1 MGNISVKIEQ
11 GSPASSAPFLII
23 DEGRMSIRSGIAL
36 LGAVLMAGC
45 ATPYSPVPLATNY
58 PTSTQS
64 KAQAA
69 AHWMVIT
76 SHIEKEL
83 LPTLKSMPNRRL
95 YVAPGQA
102 TPFNQAMRGQL
113 ITELVRDGQLVAKN
127 GDGAVTIDI
136 DTQVIEFSPKRPQYK
151 FTGERSALAAGA
163 WVITGVEHSNAWL
176 ATVAIAGHD
185 AYSWFHSQFA
195 PGPTPKTEIIIT
207 VSVSDAQRYIAR
219 STSVYY
225 VTDSD
230 RSLYGGSD
238 SQPATKT
245 IMVRGG

>member
-1 MGNISVKIEQ
+1 M
-11 GSPASSAPFLII
+11 A
-23 DEGRMSIRSGIAL
+23 IRSGIGL
-36 LGAVLMAGC
+36 LGALLMAGC
-45 ATPYSPVPLATNY
+45 ATPYSPAPLATNY
-58 PTSTQS
+58 PTSTQA

-83 LPTLKSMPNRRL
+83 LPTLKSTPNRRL
-95 YVAPGQA
+95 YVAPGQTSA
-102 TPFNQAMRGQL
+102 FNLALRGQL
-113 ITELVRDGQLVAKN
+113 ITALVKDGQVVAKHA
-127 GDGAVTIDI
+127 DGALTVDI
-136 DTQVIEFSPKRPQYK
+136 DTQVVEFSPNRPQYK
-151 FTGERSALAAGA
+151 FTGERTALAAGA
-163 WVITGVEHSNAWL
+163 WVITGIEHSNLWL

-195 PGPTPKTEIIIT
+195 PGATPKTEIIVT

-230 RSLYGGSD
+230 RSLYGAGD
-238 SQPATKT
+238 SQPTSKT
-245 IMVRGG
+245 FMVQGG